1 MALHWN
7 YACETESP
15 SSYKKSNLFMT
26 DLSLEK
32 PIVAVRHQPP
42 RRELSHAYETLEQI
56 LTKNI
61 TSFWYPQAVDV
72 EEGGYRIPNDPH
84 SRDKSQVSKRLVGQA
99 RIVWFFSRLA
109 QSKYGRTEHLK
120 AAKHGYDFL
129 YSRMWDAHYGGFYW
143 EVDAACSMVTKPDKH
158 LYGQAFALYALTEYA
173 RASGDSSA
181 TAAARDLFNL
191 FETHAHDGRYGG
203 YREFFQRD
211 WKVPEYDSYLG
222 TPPTIKLMNT
232 HLHLME
238 AITQYYLLTH
248 DCRAKERLVELIVVN
263 SNSVLRKNIG
273 ACTDKYLHSWD
284 PLRGPSYDRISY
296 GHDVENVWLLVEAC
310 KAAEIPNN
318 LLFDLYRTIFSYALR
333 YGYDRKAGGFYDSGS
348 FHARADQREKILWV
362 QAEGLVAALHMFGLT
377 GEEVYWNCFLQ
388 TLDWITKYQ
397 ANWEHGDWYERIGSD
412 RKPTARQEHIWKSP
426 YHNGRA
432 MVYCLDLLTEMS
444 SIRHPG
450 AIISLF

>member
-1 MALHWN
+1 
-7 YACETESP
+7 
-15 SSYKKSNLFMT
+15 
-26 DLSLEK
+26 
-32 PIVAVRHQPP
+32 
-42 RRELSHAYETLEQI
+42 
-56 LTKNI
+56 
-61 TSFWYPQAVDV
+61 
-72 EEGGYRIPNDPH
+72 
-84 SRDKSQVSKRLVGQA
+84 
-99 RIVWFFSRLA
+99 
-109 QSKYGRTEHLK
+109 
-120 AAKHGYDFL
+120 
-129 YSRMWDAHYGGFYW
+129 
-143 EVDAACSMVTKPDKH
+143 
-158 LYGQAFALYALTEYA
+158 
-173 RASGDSSA
+173 
-181 TAAARDLFNL
+181 
-191 FETHAHDGRYGG
+191 
-203 YREFFQRD
+203 
-211 WKVPEYDSYLG
+211 
-222 TPPTIKLMNT
+222 MNT

-296 GHDVENVWLLVEAC
+296 GHDVENVWLLAEAC
-310 KAAEIPNN
+310 KAAEIPTTTYC
-318 LLFDLYRTIFSYALR
+318 LIFTGPFLVTLFDMVMTERLE
-333 YGYDRKAGGFYDSGS
+333 DSMTGS